1 MREKIAGGQHVV
13 VKVLPS
19 EVENLQDDDIIIVNR
34 AQVNAQLAFMSMDT
48 NNKHAKENIQ
58 ILKCAINNML
68 EQEKNQRSMA
78 VGAKMT
84 VSQVKQTFSKI
95 EKMPQNSFVQVRA

>member
-1 MREKIAGGQHVV
+1 
-13 VKVLPS
+13 
-19 EVENLQDDDIIIVNR
+19 
-34 AQVNAQLAFMSMDT
+34 
-48 NNKHAKENIQ
+48 
-58 ILKCAINNML
+58 ML

-95 EKMPQNSFVQVRA
+95 EKMPQNSFVQVKA

>member
-1 MREKIAGGQHVV
+1 MMRTK
-13 VKVLPS
+13 
-19 EVENLQDDDIIIVNR
+19 ENDDFIIVNR

-84 VSQVKQTFSKI
+84 VSQVKQTFSII
-95 EKMPQNSFVQVRA
+95 EKYLKIPLFKLGRKAINRQSR